1 MWNLCKQIGLNIS
14 DCTLISEEWSE
25 DIVAAFS
32 EDMVTK
38 DVHLEVKQEL
48 FVLASR
54 LEKLGAWRGFWEVM
68 ECFFQEKGQAGFKS
82 PNILSLFHSVE
93 VENSYIISIKWVQT

>member
-1 MWNLCKQIGLNIS
+1 
-14 DCTLISEEWSE
+14 
-25 DIVAAFS
+25 
-32 EDMVTK
+32 
-38 DVHLEVKQEL
+38 
-48 FVLASR
+48 
-54 LEKLGAWRGFWEVM
+54 M